1 MSLLER
7 AKIKFADLVND
18 TILEMRASEKYLFY
32 LSNNE
37 LIIKLDREFI
47 KEGYNNNEMDI
58 FLNLKR
64 NIELKRTIKKSYPLF
79 LLEKNLFFYL
89 PIGCIKEKHD
99 EMMDISFFKDRK
111 LINER
116 YLIVKKYSCC
126 IAVKNVKLGDKDE

>member
-111 LINER
+111 LITER

-126 IAVKNVKLGDKDE
+126 IAVQNVKLGDKDE